1 MHRDDAELAFL
12 MAHDTD
18 SFNRWEAAQA
28 RRLKAEGRRQKAEGM

>member
-1 MHRDDAELAFL
+1 MKLEMHRDDAELAFL

-28 RRLKAEGRRQKAEGM
+28 RRHKALRHKA